1 MVSEAYQILYTA
13 ALIAL
18 AALLAL
24 ALARAIIGPRV
35 TDRILGIN
43 MLGTLVIA
51 MIAILSQLLKE
62 SYLLDVALIY
72 TMIIFVS
79 VLVLSSVYLR
89 KRRKSGRGDEKPAKR

>member
-1 MVSEAYQILYTA
+1 MVSEAYSILYSVV
-13 ALIAL
+13 LVAL

-24 ALARAIIGPRV
+24 ALIRAIIGPRV

-51 MIAILSQLLKE
+51 MIAILSQMMKE

-72 TMIIFVS
+72 TMISFVT
-79 VLVLSSVYLR
+79 VLVLASVYLR
-89 KRRKSGRGDEKPAKR
+89 KRNKKTDK